1 VKKFFKKVAA
11 LSLVAFLLAI
21 ILLPWQ
27 DVRAASRD
35 CDSNALIYCGT
46 LTVNELN
53 TKLANGTGKSY
64 QSAGELQNL
73 FSYYGIRSADFGRL
87 VDGYVTNDNRV
98 IVNNQTV
105 GTNVYTM
112 GRSYMSGSVR
122 QNQFPYPIY
131 LRHPSVSFRS
141 VSISAFVL
149 MNPDNTFAYAI
160 LKSCGNIVP
169 GVTYVPPTPQEIPT
183 YRIYGLKWLDVDGDG
198 TRDTEE
204 PTYPGVTFR
213 LTGNG
218 VDRTAVSDST
228 GYARFSG
235 LLAGTYTLTETVPTG
250 YRATTPTTRTIVA
263 SGATGS
269 EFGHQFGNQLIPS
282 PEGSLQIFKF
292 NDINGNKIQDSGEPS
307 ISGWK
312 FRVVGPDDKEFE
324 LTTDANGYARR
335 DDLEPGLYTVTE
347 ILEKDWSAT
356 TDMSLHKEVSDGQVT
371 TYVFGNRLYTPPVT
385 PPKGGGDTLPVSGPV
400 AVATMAGSAALF
412 SGSAVAWAR
421 SKKRFMKSFRK

>member
-1 VKKFFKKVAA
+1 MKTFFKKVAA
-11 LSLVAFLLAI
+11 LSLVAFLFAI
-21 ILLPWQ
+21 ILIPWQ
-27 DVRAASRD
+27 DVRAESRD
-35 CDSNALIYCGT
+35 CDSNALVYCGT

-53 TKLANGTGKSY
+53 TKLANGTGRSY
-64 QSAGELQNL
+64 QSAGELQSL
-73 FSYYGIRSADFGRL
+73 FAYYGIRSSDFGRL

-112 GRSYMSGSVR
+112 GRSYIAGSTK
-122 QNQFPYPIY
+122 QTQFPYPIY
-131 LRHPSVSFRS
+131 LRHPSVSFLS
-141 VSISAFVL
+141 KSISAFVL

-169 GVTYVPPTPQEIPT
+169 GVTYVTPQAPE
-183 YRIYGLKWLDVDGDG
+183 YRLYALKWVDLNGNGNWEKD
-198 TRDTEE
+198 E
-204 PTYPGVTFR
+204 PRKTGVTFR

-218 VDRTAVSDST
+218 LNKTAVTDSM
-228 GYARFSG
+228 GYAWFFG
-235 LLAGTYTLTETVPTG
+235 IPAGSYTITESVPANFQ
-250 YRATTPTTRTIVA
+250 ATTPVSQTVVA
-263 SGATGS
+263 QGETGSRIGAT
-269 EFGHQFGNQLIPS
+269 FGNKPIATVQAK
-282 PEGSLQIFKF
+282 GSLQIFKF
-292 NDINGNKIQDSGEPS
+292 NDINGNKVQDEGEPS

-324 LTTDANGYARR
+324 LTTDATGYARR
-335 DDLEPGLYTVTE
+335 DDLNPGLYTVTE

-371 TYVFGNRLYTPPVT
+371 TYVFGNRLYAPPVT
-385 PPKGGGDTLPVSGPV
+385 PPKGGEDTLPVSGPV